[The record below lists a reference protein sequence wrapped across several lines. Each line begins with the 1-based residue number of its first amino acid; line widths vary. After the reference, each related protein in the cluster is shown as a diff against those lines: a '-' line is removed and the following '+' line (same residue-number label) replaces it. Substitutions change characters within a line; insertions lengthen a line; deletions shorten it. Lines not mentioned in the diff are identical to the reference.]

1 MSFTTTKKIKLNC
14 FIKTVRSLVRFFCS
28 ILWPVWLSILQS
40 CMVFLKIIQFG
51 SVYFNFFHTLL
62 CEITSSIEAIDP
74 HTRTTI
80 FFETR
85 KAKFEDFYTIIK
97 NPSTIISWQ
106 LSSLQQSKPI
116 KRVVFH
122 ACKSNILYYKRK
134 VGCPLVV
141 GPRPYQDQLD
151 CHLSK
156 FYTAKCTAAS
166 SQHKPSLICTI
177 YIATPSLVPCHAN
190 HQFSRYVASSHH
202 QFTQLMRSIN
212 PLNIY
217 YCNKSYFKKMVFKQ
231 LCYLCVAKS
240 LYMYDY
246 GLF

>member
-1 MSFTTTKKIKLNC
+1 MSFTKKIKLNC

-62 CEITSSIEAIDP
+62 FEITSSIEAIDP

-166 SQHKPSLICTI
+166 SQHKPLSNLYYIYSYTI
-177 YIATPSLVPCHAN
+177 TRAMPCQPLVFQVCG
-190 HQFSRYVASSHH
+190 VISSPIHIVNE
-202 QFTQLMRSIN
+202 IN
-212 PLNIY
+212 KP
-217 YCNKSYFKKMVFKQ
+217 FK
-231 LCYLCVAKS
+231 YL
-240 LYMYDY
+240 L
-246 GLF
+246 L